1 MSEENKTVELKDEE
15 LKQVTGGV
23 KFVIT
28 EVDVGDV
35 FKLSSMTIVIKNH
48 VVDDGLNPKVSV
60 IIVELKN
67 NSWVKKRDE
76 TLYFSEIKNYWTYS
90 FELSQK
96 LNHLLN

>member
-1 MSEENKTVELKDEE
+1 MSEEKKNIELNDEDLE
-15 LKQVTGGV
+15 KVNGGV
-23 KFVIT
+23 GFIVT

-35 FKLSSMTIVIKNH
+35 FKLNSMTIVIKNH
-48 VVDDGLNPKVSV
+48 VVDDGLNPKVPV

-67 NSWVKKRDE
+67 NSWVKERDE

-90 FELSQK
+90 FELSQT